1 MTVNKIV
8 FGITGGSGSGK
19 SYISELFRQKG
30 IDVIDA
36 DKTARQVVM
45 PDGKAYD
52 ELYAHFG
59 KEYFADDGTLLRKK
73 LAERVFSDK
82 EQLGILNE
90 ITHKHIK
97 QQIMEDLKSASRI
110 AAIDGAVIIGSPV
123 EDMCEFLV
131 GVTADRKKRIE
142 RIVERDKI
150 TAEEAQR
157 RIDAQ
162 PDDSFYRQRCRYVIE
177 NNGETDLADEVEN
190 IMKDL
195 EEKF

>member
-1 MTVNKIV
+1 MTANKIV
-8 FGITGGSGSGK
+8 FGITGGSGVGK
-19 SYISELFRQKG
+19 SYISDLFRQRG

-36 DKTARQVVM
+36 DLVAREVVM
-45 PDGKAYD
+45 PDGRAYD

-59 KEYFADDGTLLRKK
+59 KEYFAEDRTLLRKK
-73 LAERVFSDK
+73 LAETVFSDK
-82 EQLGILNE
+82 KQLGILNE

-97 QQIMEDLKSASRI
+97 QQIEDSLKASSPI

-123 EDMCEFLV
+123 EELCEFLV
-131 GVTADRKKRIE
+131 AVVASRETRIKRI
-142 RIVERDKI
+142 VDRDLI
-150 TAEEAQR
+150 SEESAIK

-162 PDDSFYRQRCRYVIE
+162 PDTEFYKSHCRYVI
-177 NNGETDLADEVEN
+177 NNDSGADLVGQVEN

>member
-1 MTVNKIV
+1 MTANKIV
-8 FGITGGSGSGK
+8 FGITGGSGVGK
-19 SYISELFRQKG
+19 SYISDLFRKRG
-30 IDVIDA
+30 IDVIDS

-45 PDGKAYD
+45 PNGKAYD

-59 KEYFADDGTLLRKK
+59 KDYFAEDGTLLRRK

-82 EQLGILNE
+82 KELGILNE

-97 QQIMEDLKSASRI
+97 RQIEEDLKSASHI

-123 EDMCEFLV
+123 EDMCSFLV
-131 GVTADRKKRIE
+131 GVVAGRDTRIKRIMS
-142 RIVERDKI
+142 RDFI
-150 TAEEAQR
+150 TEESAIK

-162 PDDSFYRQRCRYVIE
+162 PDAEFYRKYCRYIIE
-177 NNGETDLADEVEN
+177 NDGKTDMAYEVEN

-195 EEKF
+195 EELV

>member
-8 FGITGGSGSGK
+8 FGITGGSGVGK
-19 SYISELFRQKG
+19 SYISDLFRQRG
-30 IDVIDA
+30 IDVIDC
-36 DKTARQVVM
+36 DKIARQVVM

-59 KEYFADDGTLLRKK
+59 KEYFAEDGTLLRRK
-73 LAERVFSDK
+73 LAECVFSDNK
-82 EQLGILNE
+82 ELGILNE

-97 QQIMEDLKSASRI
+97 RQIEEDLKSASRI

-123 EDMCEFLV
+123 EDMCCFLV
-131 GVTADRKKRIE
+131 GVVAERDTRIKRITS
-142 RIVERDKI
+142 RDSI
-150 TAEEAQR
+150 TEELAIR

-162 PDDSFYRQRCRYVIE
+162 PDAKFYRQHCRYIIE
-177 NNGETDLADEVEN
+177 NDGETDLAYEVEN

-195 EEKF
+195 EELV